1 MVALGLYELAGAAAA
16 AAGVVVVPDER
27 VAPKRDMV
35 ALGLDELA
43 GVAAAAAAAAG
54 VVGIP
59 APAGVRIDVEDGGVP
74 LVGVVVMFDFSLV
87 ESKNPNRVEAAIW

>member
-1 MVALGLYELAGAAAA
+1 MALGLYELAGAAAA
-16 AAGVVVVPDER
+16 AAAGVVGVPDER

-43 GVAAAAAAAAG
+43 GVATAAG

-87 ESKNPNRVEAAIW
+87 ESKNPNRVEAATW

>member
-1 MVALGLYELAGAAAA
+1 MVALGLYELAGATAAA
-16 AAGVVVVPDER
+16 ATGVVGVPDER

-43 GVAAAAAAAAG
+43 GVAAAAG

-87 ESKNPNRVEAAIW
+87 ESKNPNRVEAATW

>member
-1 MVALGLYELAGAAAA
+1 MALGLYELAGAAAA
-16 AAGVVVVPDER
+16 AGVVGVPDEH

-43 GVAAAAAAAAG
+43 GVAAATG

-87 ESKNPNRVEAAIW
+87 ESKNPNRVEAATW

>member
-1 MVALGLYELAGAAAA
+1 MVALGLYELAGAAT
-16 AAGVVVVPDER
+16 GVVGIPDER

-43 GVAAAAAAAAG
+43 GVAAAAG

-87 ESKNPNRVEAAIW
+87 ESKNPNRVEAATW

>member
-1 MVALGLYELAGAAAA
+1 VALGLYELAGAAA
-16 AAGVVVVPDER
+16 GVVGVPDKR

-43 GVAAAAAAAAG
+43 GVAAAAG

-87 ESKNPNRVEAAIW
+87 ESKNPNRVEAATW

>member
-1 MVALGLYELAGAAAA
+1 
-16 AAGVVVVPDER
+16 
-27 VAPKRDMV
+27 MV

-43 GVAAAAAAAAG
+43 GVAAAAG

-59 APAGVRIDVEDGGVP
+59 APVGVRIDVEDGGVP

-87 ESKNPNRVEAAIW
+87 ESKNPNRVEAATW

>member
-1 MVALGLYELAGAAAA
+1 MALGLYELAGAAA
-16 AAGVVVVPDER
+16 GVVGIPDER

-43 GVAAAAAAAAG
+43 GVAAAAAAG

-87 ESKNPNRVEAAIW
+87 ESKNPNRVEAATW

>member
-16 AAGVVVVPDER
+16 AAAAGVVGVPDER

-43 GVAAAAAAAAG
+43 DVAATAG

-87 ESKNPNRVEAAIW
+87 ESKNPNRVEAATW

>member
-1 MVALGLYELAGAAAA
+1 MVALGLYELAGAAA
-16 AAGVVVVPDER
+16 GVVGIPDER

-43 GVAAAAAAAAG
+43 GVAAAAAAAG

-59 APAGVRIDVEDGGVP
+59 APACVRIDVEDGGVP

-87 ESKNPNRVEAAIW
+87 ESKNPNRVEAATW

>member
-1 MVALGLYELAGAAAA
+1 MVALGLYELAGAAA
-16 AAGVVVVPDER
+16 GVVGIPDER

-43 GVAAAAAAAAG
+43 GVAAATG

-87 ESKNPNRVEAAIW
+87 ESKNPNRVEAATW

>member
-1 MVALGLYELAGAAAA
+1 MVALGLYELAGAAA
-16 AAGVVVVPDER
+16 GVVGVPDER

-43 GVAAAAAAAAG
+43 GVAAAAG

-87 ESKNPNRVEAAIW
+87 ESKNPNRVEAATW

>member
-16 AAGVVVVPDER
+16 AGVVGVPDEH

-43 GVAAAAAAAAG
+43 GVAAAAG

-87 ESKNPNRVEAAIW
+87 ESKNPNRVEAATW

>member
-1 MVALGLYELAGAAAA
+1 MVALGLYELAGAAA
-16 AAGVVVVPDER
+16 GVVGIPDER

-43 GVAAAAAAAAG
+43 GVAAAAAAAAAG

-87 ESKNPNRVEAAIW
+87 ESKNPNRVEAATW

>member
-1 MVALGLYELAGAAAA
+1 M
-16 AAGVVVVPDER
+16 
-27 VAPKRDMV
+27 

-43 GVAAAAAAAAG
+43 GVAATAG

-87 ESKNPNRVEAAIW
+87 ESKNPNRVEAATW

>member
-1 MVALGLYELAGAAAA
+1 VALGLYELAGAAA
-16 AAGVVVVPDER
+16 GVVGIPDER

-43 GVAAAAAAAAG
+43 GVAAAAG

-87 ESKNPNRVEAAIW
+87 ESKNPNRVEAATW

>member
-1 MVALGLYELAGAAAA
+1 MALGLYELAGAAAA
-16 AAGVVVVPDER
+16 AAAGVVGVPDEH

-43 GVAAAAAAAAG
+43 GVATAAG

-87 ESKNPNRVEAAIW
+87 ESKNPNRVEAATW

>member
-1 MVALGLYELAGAAAA
+1 VALGLYELAGAAA
-16 AAGVVVVPDER
+16 GVVGIPDER

-43 GVAAAAAAAAG
+43 GVAAAAAAAG

-87 ESKNPNRVEAAIW
+87 ESKNPNRVEAATW

>member
-16 AAGVVVVPDER
+16 AARVVGVPDER

-43 GVAAAAAAAAG
+43 GVAAAAG

-87 ESKNPNRVEAAIW
+87 ESKNPNRVEAATW

>member
-1 MVALGLYELAGAAAA
+1 MVALGLYELAGAAA
-16 AAGVVVVPDER
+16 GVVGIPDER

-43 GVAAAAAAAAG
+43 GVAAAAAAAG

-87 ESKNPNRVEAAIW
+87 ESKNPNRVEAATW

>member
-16 AAGVVVVPDER
+16 AAAGVVGVPDER

-43 GVAAAAAAAAG
+43 GVAAAAG

-87 ESKNPNRVEAAIW
+87 ESKNPNRVEAATW

>member
-1 MVALGLYELAGAAAA
+1 MALGLYELAGAAA
-16 AAGVVVVPDER
+16 GVVGIPDER

-43 GVAAAAAAAAG
+43 GVAAAAG

-87 ESKNPNRVEAAIW
+87 ESKNPNRVEAATW

>member
-1 MVALGLYELAGAAAA
+1 MALGLYELAGAAA
-16 AAGVVVVPDER
+16 GVVGIPDER

-43 GVAAAAAAAAG
+43 GVATAAG

-87 ESKNPNRVEAAIW
+87 ESKNPNRVEAATW

>member
-1 MVALGLYELAGAAAA
+1 MALGLYELAGAAA
-16 AAGVVVVPDER
+16 GVVGIPDER
-27 VAPKRDMV
+27 VAPKRDMM

-43 GVAAAAAAAAG
+43 GVAATAG

-87 ESKNPNRVEAAIW
+87 ESKNPNRVEAATW